1 MKNFSLPSLLVGLVL
16 GVVVGAGAMSLAG
29 TDADNSDLQGRFGSV
44 PSAEEL
50 KEVDPEHLGD
60 IFDSGGDCEITNC
73 DLLVEIEDIQDSIG
87 SWTLASLLVE
97 ENFQRLH
104 NSGYI
109 IDEVTGNSSWTLKDL
124 AERQYSMSYNS
135 ANMLLQG
142 SSWTLDNLAAQMYDV
157 CN

>member
-29 TDADNSDLQGRFGSV
+29 TDADNSDLQGRFGSA
-44 PSAEEL
+44 PSVEDF
-50 KEVDPEHLGD
+50 KEVDPD
-60 IFDSGGDCEITNC
+60 ILDGWEWEGGDCDITNC